1 MKRKLA
7 LLLSLVLILGLIAA
21 CAQAEDTPAA
31 NGAAA
36 DGETVTINWWV
47 WGDYEELGLWNF
59 HTYHPNIVPHWVVMP
74 TEDIVP
80 RFQTVLAAGGEQ
92 PDVLNIEIADRA
104 FLHSLDNVFHVLDDD
119 PFNLD
124 RSVLVDFAIPL
135 MTNLQDQVLSVQ
147 IDNCVGGYVFNREL
161 AREFFGTDDPD
172 EMAAIFSTPQA
183 FIDQAAIVNQ
193 MRGGEVVMF
202 ASAGDA
208 FRAFSS
214 LGVGSHAPVV
224 INDTQLNIRY
234 LFMDT
239 LNIIEGLVA
248 ENMIGTFTDWTP
260 PWFSSFAT
268 GDVIFYAAPTWFMS
282 HVLKPN
288 DPDGAGNWGFMR
300 PPGGSFSWGGTSY
313 AIPLGAPNP
322 MEAWTAIEWFTMTQ
336 EGAESFFYAHHTPSL
351 FAPAYDTD
359 LFLNNPDPFFAG
371 QDVVA
376 LILEIAED
384 PNTRTRPLSPFDTTI
399 IIDAAAFVWVEM
411 VDNGM
416 SAEDAVTFWEDQAI
430 FLNSSLHR

>member
-1 MKRKLA
+1 MRKKLA
-7 LLLSLVLILGLIAA
+7 LLLAFCMIIPIIVA
-21 CAQAEDTPAA
+21 CAADETPAT
-31 NGAAA
+31 NGAS
-36 DGETVTINWWV
+36 GETVAINWWV
-47 WGDYEELGLWNF
+47 WGDYEELGMWNF
-59 HTYHPNIVPHWVVMP
+59 HTYHPEIELNWVVMP
-74 TEDIVP
+74 TEDIVS

-104 FLHSLDNVFHVLDDD
+104 FLHSLDDVFHVLDDD

-135 MTNLQDQVLSVQ
+135 MSNAQNQILSVQ
-147 IDNCVGGYVFNREL
+147 IDNCVGGYVYNREL
-161 AREFFGTDDPD
+161 ALRFFGTDDPD
-172 EMAAIFSTPQA
+172 EMAALFSTPQA
-183 FIDQAAIVNQ
+183 FVEWAAIVNEEA
-193 MRGGEVVMF
+193 GGEIVMF
-202 ASAGDA
+202 ASAEDA

-214 LGVGSHAPVV
+214 LGVGSQDPVV

-239 LNIIEGLVA
+239 LVILEGLIA
-248 ENMIGTFTDWTP
+248 ENMIGTFTAWTP
-260 PWFSSFAT
+260 PWMSSFAA

-300 PPGGSFSWGGTSY
+300 PPGGAFSWGGTSY

-322 MEAWTAIEWFTMTQ
+322 TEAWTAIHWFTMTQ
-336 EGAESFFYAHHTPSL
+336 SGAESFFYAHQTPSL
-351 FAPAYDTD
+351 YAPAYDTD
-359 LFLNNPDPFFAG
+359 LYLNNPDPFFAN

-376 LILEIAED
+376 LVLEIAGD
-384 PNTRTRPLSPFDTTI
+384 PNTRTRPMTIFDHTVI
-399 IIDAAAFVWVEM
+399 NDSSSHVWVEM

-416 SAEDAVTFWEDQAI
+416 SAEDAVTYWEEQAI
-430 FLNSSLHR
+430 LINSALHR